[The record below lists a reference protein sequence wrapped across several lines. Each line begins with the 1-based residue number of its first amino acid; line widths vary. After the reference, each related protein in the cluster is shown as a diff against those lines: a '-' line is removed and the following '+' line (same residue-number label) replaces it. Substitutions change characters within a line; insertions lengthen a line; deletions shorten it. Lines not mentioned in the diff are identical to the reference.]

1 MRKQTFITELVA
13 VRNAL
18 YQQLKFILS
27 QVAHYKNK
35 DEEQYQEF
43 LQQSFAIEKTIS
55 KLTYIIREEADLVLK
70 DLVEEQ
76 QNDNA

>member
-1 MRKQTFITELVA
+1 MRKQTFITELDA

-27 QVAHYKNK
+27 QVAHYQNK
-35 DEEQYQEF
+35 DAEQYEEF

-55 KLTYIIREEADLVLK
+55 KLNYIIREEADLVLK
-70 DLVEEQ
+70 DIVEEQ

>member
-1 MRKQTFITELVA
+1 MRKQTFITELDA

-35 DEEQYQEF
+35 DAEQYEEF
-43 LQQSFAIEKTIS
+43 LQQRFAIEKTIS
-55 KLTYIIREEADLVLK
+55 KLNYIIREEADLVLK
-70 DLVEEQ
+70 DIVEEQ
-76 QNDNA
+76 QNDNT